1 MWKVGPPGISETA
14 SEVWSL
20 HIADVFGVQIFAPR
34 VEWRDDGS
42 DYVAWT
48 EKEYQ
53 AVPNVLAELLDNDQ
67 DGCPDDPDLTKILR
81 EKKFTIFLPCVKCE
95 DDLNAQRAKRSMP
108 PGKVASYSDLT
119 GKETFFGSEPNMR
132 RTCIMT
138 CTDNKS
144 SYSSIAYY
152 CSIKAYQTTRARSS
166 TAVRYN

>member
-152 CSIKAYQTTRARSS
+152 CST
-166 TAVRYN
+166 